1 MASQWRRSRTGSS
14 LSETGNYQS
23 FNQYAFRL
31 ETPPS
36 PVPSTDAFSYIFYK
50 GRRDYPKNRVLYRV
64 DGTDKTLTYAQ
75 LEKKSRRF
83 ADAIRQKYE
92 IRPNNVVAI
101 LAKDKIEYAIA
112 YWGAV
117 AAGAMVAPIPAQSE
131 MSETDVAA
139 RLVQAKAKLFI
150 TDSELLVLSEV
161 ASELAGVIPIV
172 TLDKT
177 TESWPTLDE
186 LVEEGSEARVFELK
200 TVQEA
205 DEHNVFINRTSGST
219 GNMKSVLTSHAHY
232 ISTMEGTIGTI
243 PKNTNPDTDIWVSPL
258 SLGFFINSKLHIGLN
273 ILLGIPV
280 VLMKKTLDETT
291 VDVIARHRI
300 TFLFIT
306 PPIAARLA
314 RADMSECDVSS
325 VKWLLTAGAPM
336 HENLRKT
343 VSDQFGGVH
352 LTLEWATSETML
364 LAMQVDE
371 GSKLPG
377 SSGTLV
383 NGIQAK
389 VIDTETGEELDA
401 HEEGEILVRNVIARF
416 KGYQDNEVANRDFDG
431 EGWFHTG
438 DFGYLDEDSNVYILD
453 RIKELMKVGEG
464 YGSHVSAV
472 EIESVLFEHPV
483 VSSVV
488 VVGVRNTELQVD
500 QPTAFVILKE
510 AFREETAKTIKDI
523 EKFAATKLTG
533 LRRLTGGVYS
543 VPKYPTTGF
552 KINRRE
558 LKKMVPCQKE

>member
-1 MASQWRRSRTGSS
+1 MIFDSR
-14 LSETGNYQS
+14 LP
-23 FNQYAFRL
+23 L
-31 ETPPS
+31 P
-36 PVPSTDAFSYIFYK
+36 PVPSTDAFSYIF
-50 GRRDYPKNRVLYRV
+50 GQSRREYPKNRVLYRV
-64 DGTDKTLTYAQ
+64 DGTDQTLTYAQ
-75 LEKKSRRF
+75 LKKKSLQF
-83 ADAIRQKYE
+83 ADAIHKRYNLE
-92 IRPNNVVAI
+92 PNDVVAI
-101 LAKDKIEYAIA
+101 LAKDKIQYPIA

-117 AAGAMVAPIPAQSE
+117 AAGAMVAPIPVQNE

-150 TDSELLVLSEV
+150 TDSDLLALSEV
-161 ASELAGVIPIV
+161 ASELAGCISIL
-172 TLDKT
+172 TLDNN
-177 TESWPTLDE
+177 TEGWPILDD
-186 LVEEGSEARVFELK
+186 LVQTGSADTRVFELK
-200 TVQEA
+200 TAQEA
-205 DEHNVFINRTSGST
+205 DEHNCFINRTSGST

-232 ISTMEGTIGTI
+232 IATMEGTIGTI
-243 PKNTNPDTDIWVSPL
+243 PNDTNPNTDVWVSPL

-273 ILLGIPV
+273 IMLGIPV
-280 VLMKKTLDETT
+280 VLMRKTLDETT

-314 RADMSECDVSS
+314 RANLSECDVSS

-336 HENLRKT
+336 HENLRQT

-352 LTLEWATSETML
+352 MTLEWATSETML
-364 LAMQVDE
+364 LAIQVDE
-371 GSKLPG
+371 SSKRPG

-389 VIDTETGEELDA
+389 VIDTNTGKELQF
-401 HEEGEILVRNVIARF
+401 HEEGEILVRNRIANF
-416 KGYQDNEVANRDFDG
+416 KGYKDNDLANLDFDG
-431 EGWFHTG
+431 ERWFHTG
-438 DFGYLDEDSNVYILD
+438 DYGYLDEGCNVYIVD

-488 VVGVRNTELQVD
+488 VVGVRNQELQVD
-500 QPTAFVILKE
+500 EPTAFVVLKE
-510 AFREETAKTIKDI
+510 SFLSESAQTIKDI
-523 EKFAATKLTG
+523 EQYAESKLTG

-558 LKKMVPCQKE
+558 LKRMAASRK